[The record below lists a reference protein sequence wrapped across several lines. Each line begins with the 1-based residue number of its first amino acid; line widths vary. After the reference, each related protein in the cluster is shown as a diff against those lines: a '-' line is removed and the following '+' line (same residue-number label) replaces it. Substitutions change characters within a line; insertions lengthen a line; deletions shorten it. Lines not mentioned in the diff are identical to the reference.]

1 MSATALYAGLSAG
14 ISGHPTWNSIMNVR
28 EKAAS
33 GESLALSK
41 FGIGQPVRR
50 TEDPVLV
57 QGQGR
62 YTDDINLPGQAY
74 AVIVRSTHAH
84 GVIKSIDT
92 EPARGMPGVLGVYT
106 ADDLKSYGPF
116 KCIVPFKN
124 RDGSEMKKPERRP
137 LADGKVRFVG
147 DPIVCVV
154 AETLLQAKDAAE
166 AITIDIDALPAVTLA
181 SDAAKAG
188 APQLYDDVPGNLA
201 LDYHFGD
208 SEKVAAAFK
217 NAAHVTKLS
226 LRNTRV
232 VVVAME
238 PRAAVADYD
247 KAKGDFTLHTG
258 CQGAFGMKGQLVDIL
273 GVKPEQVHV
282 KVGNVGGSF
291 GMKAAPYPEYICA
304 LHASRLLG
312 RPVKWTDDRS
322 GSFVSDHHGR
332 DHEMT
337 AELALDKD
345 GHFLAVRLTGYG
357 NMGGYLGMVAP
368 LMSTLNAVKN
378 TPSVYRTPLIEVST
392 KCVFTNTTFVSA
404 YRGAGRPEGNYYM
417 ERLIDTAAAEMGL
430 DRIALRKKNH
440 IRRSQIPFD
449 AASDMKYDSGD
460 FPAVFKTALEA
471 ADVKGF
477 AARKRESKKRGKLRG
492 LGIGSY
498 LEVTAPPNKEMGG
511 VRFEADGNVT
521 LITGTLDYGQG
532 HAAPFA
538 QVLSEKLGI
547 PFDRIKLLQ
556 GDSDE
561 LITGG
566 GTGGSRS
573 ITASG
578 MAIVEASAKVIEK
591 GKAIASH
598 VLEASAS
605 DIEFANG
612 RFVIA
617 GTDRAI
623 GIMELAQKLRSGIA
637 LPADAPQSLD
647 VKHASDLVPSSFPNG
662 THIAEVEIDPD
673 SGAIEVV
680 KYSSANDFGTIVN
693 PLLVEGQVHGG
704 VVQGLGQVLLENT
717 VYDAEG
723 QLLTGSFMDYA
734 MPRAHHTCDIGFV
747 SHPVPATT
755 NPLGTK
761 GCGEAGCAGALA
773 SLTNAVVDAL
783 SVYGIRHMDMPMSP
797 ERVWKAIQEARA
809 SQPS

>member
-1 MSATALYAGLSAG
+1 
-14 ISGHPTWNSIMNVR
+14 MNVR
-28 EKAAS
+28 EQTATAD
-33 GESLALSK
+33 SLALAK
-41 FGIGQPVRR
+41 FGVGQPVRR

-57 QGQGR
+57 QGHGR

-74 AVIVRSTHAH
+74 AVIVRSSHAH
-84 GVIKSIDT
+84 GLIKSIDI
-92 EPARGMPGVLGVYT
+92 EAARGMPGVLGVYT
-106 ADDLKSYGPF
+106 AADLKDYGTF
-116 KCIVPFKN
+116 KCIAPFKN
-124 RDGSEMKKPERRP
+124 RDGSEMKKPERRA
-137 LADGKVRFVG
+137 LAAGKVRFVG
-147 DPIVCVV
+147 DPVACVV

-166 AITIDIDALPAVTLA
+166 AVAVDIDSLPAVSLA
-181 SDAAKAG
+181 SDAAKPD
-188 APQLYDDVPGNLA
+188 APQLYDDVPGNVA

-208 SEKVAAAFK
+208 SEKVEAAFK
-217 NAAHVTKLS
+217 SAAHVSKLS
-226 LRNTRV
+226 LRNTRLV
-232 VVVAME
+232 VNAME

-247 KAKGDFTLHTG
+247 KAKNHFTLHTG
-258 CQGAFGMKGQLVDIL
+258 CQGAFGMKGQLVDML
-273 GVKPEQVHV
+273 GVKPEQVRV
-282 KVGNVGGSF
+282 LTGNVGGSF
-291 GMKAAPYPEYICA
+291 GMKASVYPEYVCA

-312 RPVKWTDDRS
+312 RPVKWTDERS

-332 DHEMT
+332 DHEMA

-345 GHFLAVRLTGYG
+345 GHFLAVRLNGYG
-357 NMGGYLGMVAP
+357 NMGAFLGTVAP
-368 LMSTLNAVKN
+368 LPSTLNAVKN
-378 TPSVYRTPLIEVST
+378 TVSVYRTPLIEVST

-417 ERLIDTAAAEMGL
+417 ERLIDQAAAEMGI

-440 IRRSQIPFD
+440 IRPSQIPFN
-449 AASDMKYDSGD
+449 AASEMKYDSGD
-460 FPAVFKTALEA
+460 FPAVFKDALEA

-477 AARKRESKKRGKLRG
+477 AVRKRESKKRGKLRG

-511 VRFEADGNVT
+511 VRFEADGTVT

-532 HAAPFA
+532 HATPFA
-538 QVLSEKLGI
+538 QVLSAQLGV
-547 PFDRIKLLQ
+547 PFDRIRLLQ

-561 LITGG
+561 LIAGG

-573 ITASG
+573 IAASG

-605 DIEFANG
+605 DIEFSNG
-612 RFVIA
+612 NFVIA
-617 GTDRAI
+617 GTDRSI
-623 GIMELAQKLRSGIA
+623 SIMDLAKKLHSGIN
-637 LPADAPQSLD
+637 LPADAPTSLD
-647 VKHASDLVPSSFPNG
+647 VKHASEPVPSAFPNG
-662 THIAEVEIDPD
+662 THVAEVEIDPD
-673 SGAIEVV
+673 SGNVEVV

-704 VVQGLGQVLLENT
+704 VVQGLGQALLENT
-717 VYDAEG
+717 VYDSEG

-747 SHPVPATT
+747 SHPVPAKT

-773 SLTNAVVDAL
+773 SIMNAIVDAL
-783 SVYGIRHMDMPMSP
+783 SVYGIRHIDMPASP
-797 ERVWKAIQEARA
+797 ERVWKAIQEAQA
-809 SQPS
+809 SRPS